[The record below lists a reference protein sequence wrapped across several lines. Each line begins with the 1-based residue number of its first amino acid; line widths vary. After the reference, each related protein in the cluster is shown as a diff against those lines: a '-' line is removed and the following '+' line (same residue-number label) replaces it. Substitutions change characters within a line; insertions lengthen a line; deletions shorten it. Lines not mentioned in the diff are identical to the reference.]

1 MRVQPHLPSRPLVA
15 TVMSSAGLAWCA
27 CSAANSPAP
36 PEPRIRMSVSS
47 RSSMR
52 TLPGGGLYRHVEID
66 ACQIDPK
73 LDCFEM
79 NDVAGLREDLELETL
94 LTAAVVLDPHLILI
108 DEGDMADGR
117 ERFVEVELWST
128 IDIDR
133 RWRKHLD
140 HHQRVG
146 DVGLRADRPAADHHI
161 GSRFVPIARI
171 VGALH
176 TNATL
181 VGPVA

>member
-52 TLPGGGLYRHVEID
+52 TLSGAGLYRHIEVD
-66 ACQIDPK
+66 ACQIDAEF
-73 LDCFEM
+73 DRFEVS
-79 NDVAGLREDLELETL
+79 DVAGLREDLELEAL

-108 DEGDMADGR
+108 DEGDMADR
-117 ERFVEVELWST
+117 RQRLVEIELGSP

-133 RWRKHLD
+133 RRRKHFGR
-140 HHQRVG
+140 HQRVG
-146 DVGLRADRPAADHHI
+146 DVGFRADRPAAYNHI
-161 GSRFVPIARI
+161 GAR
-171 VGALH
+171 
-176 TNATL
+176 L
-181 VGPVA
+181 V